1 MREERGRIGGDFV
14 IYEPFTLWG
23 VVGGNVTVINGGK
36 FYNRGLIYGN
46 LVVEPG
52 GRAHAFGNVSGDVFV
67 GEKAKVIISG
77 HVGGNIINNG
87 GRLFIDRGARVEGR
101 VRTHSGTTK
110 REGEYE
116 EQKSAKFER
125 HDDLDFRRKLLDQE
139 RERRNRDREG

>member
-23 VVGGNVTVINGGK
+23 VVGGNVTVIEGGK

-52 GRAHAFGNVSGDVFV
+52 GRAHAFGNVNGDVIV
-67 GEKAKVIISG
+67 GDKTKVIISG
-77 HVGGNIINNG
+77 HVGGSIINNG
-87 GRLFIDRGARVEGR
+87 GRLYIDKAATIEGR

-116 EQKSAKFER
+116 TEKPVKYDR
-125 HDDLDFRRKLLDQE
+125 YDDMDFRRKLLDQE
-139 RERRNRDREG
+139 RDRRKRDQ

>member
-87 GRLFIDRGARVEGR
+87 GRLFIDRIARVEGR

-116 EQKSAKFER
+116 EQKSTKFER